1 VSEETTGDTST
12 ETRTPPKGPA
22 AGGDAPPR
30 APRSGPSGPA
40 AGPAGPAGDRGPSGG
55 GDRGPSGGGDRGP
68 SGGGGFGGPPG
79 ERGSRPPR
87 GDRDDRDR
95 PPRAPLTVKG
105 RLRAAARK
113 KARKSAKKKGM
124 FQRRKVCRFCADKNL
139 TMSYKDVKTLRLF
152 ITETGKM
159 TPRRISGTCAK
170 HQRPLAQEIKR
181 ARQLAMLPYAPS
193 HF

>member
-1 VSEETTGDTST
+1 MSEEKTETPT
-12 ETRTPPKGPA
+12 ETRKPPSGPA
-22 AGGDAPPR
+22 AGGDGPSR
-30 APRSGPSGPA
+30 APRSGSSGPA
-40 AGPAGPAGDRGPSGG
+40 ADRGPSPGG
-55 GDRGPSGGGDRGP
+55 GAGGYGGPSGD
-68 SGGGGFGGPPG
+68 
-79 ERGSRPPR
+79 RGSRPPR

-95 PPRAPLTVKG
+95 PPRVPLTVKG

-113 KARKSAKKKGM
+113 KARKQAKRKGM

>member
-1 VSEETTGDTST
+1 MSDEEVGKEGGAPS
-12 ETRTPPKGPA
+12 PPRGPA
-22 AGGDAPPR
+22 A
-30 APRSGPSGPA
+30 GPSGPA
-40 AGPAGPAGDRGPSGG
+40 AGPSGPAAGPSGPASG
-55 GDRGPSGGGDRGP
+55 APSGPAAGPSGPASGAPSGPAAGGD
-68 SGGGGFGGPPG
+68 
-79 ERGSRPPR
+79 SRPPR
-87 GDRDDRDR
+87 GDRDDRPSRGDR
-95 PPRAPLTVKG
+95 DDRAPRAPLTVKG

-124 FQRRKVCRFCADKNL
+124 FQRRKVCRFCADKNVEI
-139 TMSYKDVKTLRLF
+139 SYKDVKTLRLF

-170 HQRPLAQEIKR
+170 HQRPLALEIKR

>member
-1 VSEETTGDTST
+1 MSDEESGTKSGAPN
-12 ETRTPPKGPA
+12 PPSGPASGGPSGPA
-22 AGGDAPPR
+22 ARPSGPAS
-30 APRSGPSGPA
+30 SGPSGPA
-40 AGPAGPAGDRGPSGG
+40 ARPSGPASGAPSGPAAG
-55 GDRGPSGGGDRGP
+55 GD
-68 SGGGGFGGPPG
+68 
-79 ERGSRPPR
+79 SRPPR
-87 GDRDDRDR
+87 GDREDRPPRPDREDRPSRGGDRDDRA
-95 PPRAPLTVKG
+95 PRAPLTVKG

-124 FQRRKVCRFCADKNL
+124 FQRRKVCRFCADKNVEI
-139 TMSYKDVKTLRLF
+139 SYKDAKTLRLF

-170 HQRPLAQEIKR
+170 HQRPLALEIKR